1 MPKPQQPK
9 RQKMSTTAWTGLWN
23 DGEPGWRFSP
33 YLHPRGYAT
42 ARDVTNP
49 AHLSGFVPSVTDSF
63 YKVKVTIELL
73 KDKRGRYITRRGK
86 GQPFSVRVGA
96 SKP

>member
-9 RQKMSTTAWTGLWN
+9 RNKMTTTAWTGLWH
-23 DGEPGWRFSP
+23 DGELGWRFSP
-33 YLHPRGYAT
+33 YLHPLGSSR

-49 AHLSGFVPSVTDSF
+49 LHITAFVPSVTDRF
-63 YKVKVTIELL
+63 FKVQVTIKLL

-86 GQPFSVRVGA
+86 RKPFSVRVGA
-96 SKP
+96 VKP